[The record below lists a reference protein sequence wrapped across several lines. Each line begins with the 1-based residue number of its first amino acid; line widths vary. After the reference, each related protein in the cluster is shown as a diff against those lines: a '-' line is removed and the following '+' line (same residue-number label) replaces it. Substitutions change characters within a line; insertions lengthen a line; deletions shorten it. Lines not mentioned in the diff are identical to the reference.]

1 MLNVVSIYSKILDP
15 LSRLDSVSSE
25 DWVVCDFC
33 SSIDNKSVKEDTD
46 VRSYLYQ
53 NKKPGDSVT
62 LTIERDGK
70 EKSIDVKLKEQ
81 KSQTD
86 FSLPSLSIVNVT
98 ESPGFLFWYK

>member
-1 MLNVVSIYSKILDP
+1 M
-15 LSRLDSVSSE
+15 
-25 DWVVCDFC
+25 
-33 SSIDNKSVKEDTD
+33 
-46 VRSYLYQ
+46 
-53 NKKPGDSVT
+53 T

-81 KSQTD
+81 KSQTTQSSDDTEYSVSSEDWVVCDFCSLSLTSID